1 MASDCCTRYCCSV
14 KKEICWRKVVEP
26 AVGLG
31 LIFHFVSLVES
42 TILIGHLSLASIH
55 YSESMLAFLAMV
67 VFFVFFVGYRTTSLG
82 IVIFPIVFVLTF
94 VSAIG
99 QNPVT
104 LTSPLLRS
112 GWIFVHIVLI
122 FTGYAGLF
130 LSFGASLLYLV
141 QERALK
147 SKRPTPLLTWL
158 PPLQTID
165 DICYHALLFGFPF
178 MTFGIVTG
186 SVLLI
191 EKYGPMFFVGSEDCA
206 VVYHVGGVHAAAVH
220 ALEFGMA
227 RPPGGVPGDLRL
239 RHRDL
244 RLGGEQFQPRSQV
257 YCRHELR
264 PHRREPSDRTGRGA
278 RAVRHSRGAAAGG
291 GEGADLHAPESKRA

>member
-1 MASDCCTRYCCSV
+1 MGFMPLIWLRVAVVCYGVGLLYSLLLLS
-14 KKEICWRKVVEP
+14 KKGNVLAKVVEP

-55 YSESMLAFLAMV
+55 YSESLLAFLAMV
-67 VFFVFFVGYRTTSLG
+67 VFFVFFVSYRTTTLG
-82 IVIFPIVFVLTF
+82 IVIFPIVFILTF
-94 VSAIG
+94 ISAIG

-104 LTSPLLRS
+104 ITSPVLRN
-112 GWIFVHIVLI
+112 GWIFVHIILI

-147 SKRPTPLLTWL
+147 SKRPTTLLTWL

-178 MTFGIVTG
+178 MTFGILTG

-191 EKYGPMFFVGSEDCA
+191 EKYGPMFFVDPKIVLSFLMWAVYLLLLYTRWSSGWRGRRAAFLATFAFVIAICA
-206 VVYHVGGVHAAAVH
+206 WVANNFSRVHR
-220 ALEFGMA
+220 FI
-227 RPPGGVPGDLRL
+227 
-239 RHRDL
+239 
-244 RLGGEQFQPRSQV
+244 
-257 YCRHELR
+257 
-264 PHRREPSDRTGRGA
+264 PS
-278 RAVRHSRGAAAGG
+278 
-291 GEGADLHAPESKRA
+291 